1 MEYNSQREYL
11 TLPEYGRNIQK
22 MVQEALQIE
31 NRDERT
37 AAAYTIVN
45 VMAINTPGI
54 KDMDDFHHKLW
65 DHLYY
70 ISNYALDV
78 DCPYPIPEKRK
89 ENEKPDRLS
98 YPQQN
103 IKYRHYGKILEN
115 LIDKASLMEDPDM
128 KDRFVEVLANLMK
141 RQYLTWNRDS
151 VNDDLIK
158 DNLEEM
164 SEGAIEFKDT
174 YRLTSTNDIL
184 GQNKKKPVQQQHQ
197 KNNNNKN
204 NKKKFKQNKNF
215 GKYNKNN
222 NQKPY

>member
-45 VMAINTPGI
+45 VMAMNTPGI

-78 DCPYPIPEKRK
+78 DCPYAIPERRE
-89 ENEKPDRLS
+89 ENHRPERLS

-103 IKYRHYGKILEN
+103 IRYRHYGKILEN
-115 LIDKASLMEDPDM
+115 LIDKASLMEDPDI
-128 KDRFVEVLANLMK
+128 KDRFVEILANLMK
-141 RQYLTWNRDS
+141 RHYLTWNRDS

-158 DNLEEM
+158 DNLEEL